1 MEPRRLL
8 HPLPVFLI
16 VIFVAVAVGDIV
28 QELSEEPLPPPK
40 ALGSRVPRFQAR
52 EPVVDFRPGRADR
65 AIELLHFPELAPGQW
80 SAPER
85 RGIWARGR
93 AAELT
98 IDLEVGGHRVLV
110 LEGLRAG
117 GKRPAQALRVTIN
130 GVECGSV
137 DVEPGW
143 RRYVFELPDGAVRG
157 GSNRVVF
164 EFPDRTEAGVT
175 RRALLVRRFGLF
187 FDTASDAEVL
197 DGTRPVVVDVDAERV
212 TIRRSGYFELPLTLD
227 DRTDAL
233 QMRFRFPS
241 DKGRAQM
248 VVAKRRERADGT
260 DEIVRLA
267 LDAVQKSSGRVRIPL
282 HGRRGDF
289 LFRIDADLDSA
300 DDLLLI
306 WSLRLVEEGDPSRRP
321 LARNSS
327 PS

>member
-1 MEPRRLL
+1 MARSSCF
-8 HPLPVFLI
+8 LPASSSFSLT
-16 VIFVAVAVGDIV
+16 
-28 QELSEEPLPPPK
+28 
-40 ALGSRVPRFQAR
+40 R
-52 EPVVDFRPGRADR
+52 DFRTSRADR
-65 AIELLHFPELAPGQW
+65 SIELLHFPELAEAQW

-85 RGIWARGR
+85 RGIWARGP

-98 IDLEVGGHRVLV
+98 IDLEVGGHRALV

-117 GKRPAQALRVTIN
+117 GKRPAQALRVTVN
-130 GVECGSV
+130 GVDCGSV

-143 RRYVFELPDGAVRG
+143 RRYSFKLPDGAVRI

-164 EFPDRTEAGVT
+164 EFPDRAGGGVT

-187 FDTASDAEVL
+187 FEAASDAEVL
-197 DGTRPVVVDVDAERV
+197 DGARPVVVDFDAERV
-212 TIRRSGYFELPLTLD
+212 TIRRSGFFELPLTLD

-241 DKGRAQM
+241 DNGRAQM
-248 VVAKRRERADGT
+248 VVAKRREGDDGV
-260 DEIVRLA
+260 DEIVRLV
-267 LDAVQKSSGRVRIPL
+267 LDAAQRSSGRVRIPL
-282 HGRRGDF
+282 HGRRGEF
-289 LFRIDADLDSA
+289 LFRIEADLDSP

-321 LARNSS
+321 LARNAS